1 MSGIDII
8 FASLCL
14 NITCDIIQLEK
25 SPAQADWLVK
35 NCIPEQT
42 CNNFKL
48 PTPTE
53 IALNTDERIFKSSL
67 EQKG

>member
-1 MSGIDII
+1 MSGIDLI

-14 NITCDIIQLEK
+14 NITCDIIRLEK
-25 SPAQADWLVK
+25 SPVQADWLVK
-35 NCIPEQT
+35 NCIPEQA
-42 CNNFKL
+42 CNNFTL

-53 IALNTDERIFKSSL
+53 VALNTDERIFTNSL